1 MSFRTVVISNQSKL
15 NYKNRFLVV
24 KQDNDEKYIHLSEID
39 TIIVDS
45 IAVSIS
51 SYLLKEL
58 SDSKINIIFCDEKH
72 NPFGELSSYYS
83 SHNTSKKIQKQINW
97 SKENKDLIWQSI
109 IKNKIINQA
118 LMLHKIK
125 SDKYELLLSYI
136 EDVLASDKTNREGHA
151 AKVYFN
157 ELFGKDFVRNDSDNI
172 NAALNYGYA
181 ILLSTINKEVI
192 SNGYL
197 TQIGIHH
204 KNEFNEFNLSCDLME
219 PFRIIIDNFVYF
231 NQDRELNTQYKLDII
246 NIFNNRYNYE
256 NKNYVLKDIIKMYV
270 KNTLESIEKPENYKE
285 LKQKAEKRHK
295 NYPSLCRDYIYGQPW
310 FQKSWMCDSGIS
322 GMMEMLDSLYD
333 KLLNVSASEKL
344 NMESIVF
351 LLNYLDVN
359 ARSYDHIFLKM
370 KKRLLLGLIL
380 LKKRRKLIFTRVVL
394 LLRI

>member
-15 NYKNRFLVV
+15 SYKNRFLVV
-24 KQDNDEKYIHLSEID
+24 KKDNDEKYVHLSEID

-83 SHNTSKKIQKQINW
+83 SHNTSKKIQKQITW
-97 SKENKDLIWQSI
+97 LKESKDKMWQNI

-118 LMLHKIK
+118 LMLNKIK

-136 EDVLASDKTNREGHA
+136 EDVLSADKTNREGHA

-157 ELFGKDFVRNDSDNI
+157 ELFGKDFVRNESDEI

-197 TQIGIHH
+197 TQLGIHH

-219 PFRIIIDNFVYF
+219 PFRIIIDNFVYY
-231 NQDRELNTQYKLDII
+231 NQNRELNTEYKLDII
-246 NIFNNRYNYE
+246 NIFNNRYSYE
-256 NKNYVLKDIIKMYV
+256 GKNYVLKDIIKMYV
-270 KNTLESIEKPENYKE
+270 KNTLESMDNLENYKE
-285 LKQKAEKRHK
+285 F
-295 NYPSLCRDYIYGQPW
+295 SIYEG
-310 FQKSWMCDSGIS
+310 
-322 GMMEMLDSLYD
+322 
-333 KLLNVSASEKL
+333 
-344 NMESIVF
+344 
-351 LLNYLDVN
+351 
-359 ARSYDHIFLKM
+359 
-370 KKRLLLGLIL
+370 
-380 LKKRRKLIFTRVVL
+380 
-394 LLRI
+394 

>member
-15 NYKNRFLVV
+15 SYKNRFLVV
-24 KQDNDEKYIHLSEID
+24 KQDNDEKYVHLSEID

-72 NPFGELSSYYS
+72 NPCGELSSYYS
-83 SHNTSKKIQKQINW
+83 SHNTSKKIQKQITW
-97 SKENKDLIWQSI
+97 LKESKDKMWQNI

-118 LMLHKIK
+118 LMLNKIK

-136 EDVLASDKTNREGHA
+136 EDVLSADKTNREGHA

-157 ELFGKDFVRNDSDNI
+157 ELFGKDFVRNESDEI

-197 TQIGIHH
+197 TQLGIHH

-219 PFRIIIDNFVYF
+219 PFRIIIDNFVYY
-231 NQDRELNTQYKLDII
+231 NQNRELNTEYKLDII
-246 NIFNNRYNYE
+246 NIFNNRYSYE
-256 NKNYVLKDIIKMYV
+256 GKNYVLKDIIKMYV
-270 KNTLESIEKPENYKE
+270 KNTLESMDNLENYKE
-285 LKQKAEKRHK
+285 F
-295 NYPSLCRDYIYGQPW
+295 SIYEG
-310 FQKSWMCDSGIS
+310 
-322 GMMEMLDSLYD
+322 
-333 KLLNVSASEKL
+333 
-344 NMESIVF
+344 
-351 LLNYLDVN
+351 
-359 ARSYDHIFLKM
+359 
-370 KKRLLLGLIL
+370 
-380 LKKRRKLIFTRVVL
+380 
-394 LLRI
+394 